1 MDPEIPT
8 SAKMPSAMAT
18 RVGSGSVR
26 PCLDDALCILLC
38 PLLDKRLMIT
48 AVSMRRHRRML
59 LNAQRVLAVS
69 FWHNLGMKAVVTVR
83 PMTENISPM
92 QPWRKPLVYISNF
105 SFDPRGLPW

>member
-8 SAKMPSAMAT
+8 SAKMLSAMAT
-18 RVGSGSVR
+18 RVGSGSVT
-26 PCLDDALCILLC
+26 PCLEDGLC

-48 AVSMRRHRRML
+48 AVNMRRHRRML

-92 QPWRKPLVYISNF
+92 EPWRKPFVYISNF